1 MEPDFVRQ
9 RRDHLD
15 TFVKQ
20 LAKYNFL
27 VDSFE
32 FSIFVQH
39 SGAQL
44 QRQFRALLPETPEQ
58 ILEKYQRICP
68 IDINAMA
75 KHQKTKCL

>member
-20 LAKYNFL
+20 LAKYDFI
-27 VDSFE
+27 VQSFE

-44 QRQFRALLPETPEQ
+44 QRQFRALLPETPE
-58 ILEKYQRICP
+58 
-68 IDINAMA
+68 
-75 KHQKTKCL
+75 